1 MSGLIGKKIGMTSV
15 YSAEG
20 KNIPCTVIEA
30 GPCVVTQIKTVEKD
44 NYEAVQIAYDDKSEK
59 HTSNSLLGHFK
70 KAGTTP
76 KRKMAEFK
84 GMPEVNLGDVL
95 TVDLFND
102 TDWVDVT
109 GISKGR
115 GFQGVVK
122 RHGFAGVGG
131 QTHGQHNRQ
140 RKPGSLG
147 ASSYPSRVFKGK
159 RLPGQMGGVQVKVL
173 NLKVLKVIP
182 ENNLILVKI
191 SQSGHWVLVIELCQ
205 VQKNAY
211 ERKQNQP

>member
-15 YSAEG
+15 FGADG

-30 GPCVVTQIKTVEKD
+30 GPCVVTQLKTPEKD
-44 NYEAVQIAYDDKSEK
+44 GYSAVQIAYDETTEK

-70 KAGTTP
+70 KANTTP
-76 KRKMAEFK
+76 KRTLVEFTSF
-84 GMPEVNLGDVL
+84 ENELNLGDVI
-95 TVDLFND
+95 TVDIFEEN
-102 TDWVDVT
+102 DWVDVT
-109 GISKGR
+109 GISKGK

-159 RLPGQMGGVQVKVL
+159 RLPGRTGGERVTVL
-173 NLKVLKVIP
+173 NLRIVKKLP
-182 ENNLILVKI
+182 ENNLLLVKGSI
-191 SQSGHWVLVIELCQ
+191 PGAKGSYLLIED
-205 VQKNAY
+205 
-211 ERKQNQP
+211 